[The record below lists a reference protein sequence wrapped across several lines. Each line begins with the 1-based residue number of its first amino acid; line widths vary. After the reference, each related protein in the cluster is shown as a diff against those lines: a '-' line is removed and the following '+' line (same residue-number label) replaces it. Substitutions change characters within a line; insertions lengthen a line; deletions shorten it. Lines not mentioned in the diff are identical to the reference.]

1 MPKQVFLATRDLVF
15 RSKLARVVVA
25 AGAEVTRDEAAC
37 ELAVLEI
44 EPAGSTDRITRLVAR
59 GTPVLAYGS
68 HVRADLLR
76 TAREAGATAGAELPG
91 GERPSEAV
99 RKNEGGRQ
107 LRPHRGGGGLGGSF

>member
-76 TAREAGATAGAELPG
+76 TAREAGATAGADSPAEERLSG
-91 GERPSEAV
+91 GFGTT
-99 RKNEGGRQ
+99 EGGRP
-107 LRPHRGGGGLGGSF
+107 LAPSRGAVASAG

>member
-68 HVRADLLR
+68 NVRADLLR
-76 TAREAGATAGAELPG
+76 TARAAGATAEPKSQEEG
-91 GERPSEAV
+91 RPVE
-99 RKNEGGRQ
+99 
-107 LRPHRGGGGLGGSF
+107 FW